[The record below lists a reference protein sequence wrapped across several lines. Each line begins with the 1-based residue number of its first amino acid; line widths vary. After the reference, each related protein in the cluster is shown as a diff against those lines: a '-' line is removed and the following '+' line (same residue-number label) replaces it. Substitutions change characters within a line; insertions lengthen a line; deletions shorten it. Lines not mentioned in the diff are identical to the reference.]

1 MIEQMQ
7 LGYLTDYE
15 QKGMLHMRYS
25 LPSYKAENRGSY
37 CLMKWKKYAKG
48 ILSFLIT
55 VVLVILGI
63 VLGIQFL
70 KFFMPFVIGWFIA
83 LIANP
88 LVRILERKLKVAR
101 KHTSMLLII
110 GVLAALVGAFYLVGS
125 KTAKEVGILIEQAP
139 EIYSS
144 VREDFQNAGKNL
156 DKLLDEL
163 PQSVQDSVDDFEK
176 SIGEFTGD
184 AVGKLS
190 QITVN
195 QAGDIAKSL
204 PNILISII
212 FSVLSAYF
220 FIADR
225 DRILEFGR
233 ANTPQIIQEKWKMF
247 SDSLKGVFG
256 GYFKAQF
263 KIMGVIALI
272 LFAGFLILGV
282 KFAIVVAILIA
293 FLDML
298 PFFGTGTALIPWAV
312 FQLFSGDVRLAV
324 GLVILYL
331 VTQLVRR
338 IIEPKLVGDSIGVN
352 PLLTLIFMYIGY
364 RISGVLGMI
373 LAVPIG
379 AIVINFYK
387 AGIFDGPIN
396 GLKEAADDFI
406 KWLYRDER
414 TS

>member
-1 MIEQMQ
+1 
-7 LGYLTDYE
+7 
-15 QKGMLHMRYS
+15 
-25 LPSYKAENRGSY
+25 
-37 CLMKWKKYAKG
+37 MKWKKYVKG
-48 ILSFLIT
+48 IVSFFISIT
-55 VVLVILGI
+55 AIILGI
-63 VLGIQFL
+63 LLGIQFL

-110 GVLAALVGAFYLVGS
+110 AVLAAIVGAFYLIGS
-125 KTAKEVGILIEQAP
+125 KTAEEVGILIDQAP

-144 VREDFQNAGKNL
+144 IREDFQDAGKNL
-156 DKLLDEL
+156 DKLLEEL
-163 PQSVQDSVDDFEK
+163 PESVQESVDDFEK
-176 SIGEFTGD
+176 SIGEVTAD

-204 PNILISII
+204 PSILISII
-212 FSVLSAYF
+212 FSILSAYF

-225 DRILEFGR
+225 DKILEFGR
-233 ANTPQIIQEKWKMF
+233 ANTPQIIQEKWRLF

-263 KIMGVIALI
+263 KIMGIIAVILFIGLLI
-272 LFAGFLILGV
+272 LQV
-282 KFAIVVAILIA
+282 KFAIVAAILIA

-312 FQLFSGDVRLAV
+312 FEFFSGDIQYAV

-331 VTQLVRR
+331 VTQLIRR
-338 IIEPKLVGDSIGVN
+338 IIEPKMVGDSIGMN
-352 PLLTLIFMYIGY
+352 PLLTLIFMYVGY

-373 LAVPIG
+373 LAVPVG

-387 AGIFDGPIN
+387 SGIFDGPIN
-396 GLKEAADDFI
+396 GIKEAVSDFVQWMY
-406 KWLYRDER
+406 KDQDAA
-414 TS
+414 